1 MSEHPTTATNPSP
14 PVSSRHET
22 GAVCAAPGCNEPIRR
37 QRTGRPA
44 RFCSPACRARSH
56 RTRHALTDTPIT
68 VEVDYGSASSRG
80 RPAGT
85 AWMVRLRRGDKAVI
99 VAIGLR
105 RGAADRLAEQ
115 LTDLVATPQPGGP

>member
-1 MSEHPTTATNPSP
+1 MNEHLTAVTTSSP

-22 GAVCAAPGCNEPIRR
+22 AAVCEAPGCNEPIHR
-37 QRTGRPA
+37 QGTGRPA

-56 RTRHALTDTPIT
+56 RSRQALKDTPIT
-68 VEVDYGSASSRG
+68 VEVDYGSTSSRG

-105 RGAADRLAEQ
+105 RAAADRLAEQ
-115 LTDLVATPQPGGP
+115 LVDLVATPQPGGP